1 MHGRC
6 RLRIGGCITA
16 VAADQGV
23 VAIAA
28 IQNVVPGAA
37 IDAVIAA
44 ESEQRVVTAR
54 AAEVVRH
61 RGSQERVVIVVSG
74 EERGG
79 GDRAVRELQRLD
91 ARHVV
96 HHSESSEA
104 EGLRRGIEGDG
115 VVGAASV
122 QNDGVVARSAVVV
135 VAAAAAD
142 QRVVTGAAFEP
153 VVFLVTFQRV
163 IEIGAGKPVNQD
175 IGIARRIAGVVRGM
189 AEAGDDAA
197 RRSFVARDVGRIQC
211 VRRSALIPV
220 GEIERAG
227 EVVEVAVPVAVDE
240 VAAIE
245 DVGAGTADQTIVPEA
260 ADEHVV
266 ADVADQHIAK
276 DGPDQVLDAVI
287 GIAGCNSGV
296 ARGIGKIGRDARADG
311 GIKTVKD
318 RVEAIAAH
326 EMIVAERAHEQVVA
340 HAADKGVAAAQSIQN
355 VVAGPADD
363 RVGDTESSR

>member
-1 MHGRC
+1 MRTADGKIDDGAEGGCERRRVIPRPAVEHVAYTDEQIVAGAAVQVVYDDTDPDKGVVERRADNILDADQRIHPGAGRLRTGRPQVDMHGRC

-37 IDAVIAA
+37 IDPVIAA

-122 QNDGVVARSAVVV
+122 QNDGVVPRSAVVV
-135 VAAAAAD
+135 VAAAVAD

-211 VRRSALIPV
+211 VRRSALKPV
-220 GEIERAG
+220 GEIERAV
-227 EVVEVAVPVAVDE
+227 EMVEVAVPVAVD
-240 VAAIE
+240 
-245 DVGAGTADQTIVPEA
+245 G
-260 ADEHVV
+260 
-266 ADVADQHIAK
+266 
-276 DGPDQVLDAVI
+276 
-287 GIAGCNSGV
+287 
-296 ARGIGKIGRDARADG
+296 
-311 GIKTVKD
+311 
-318 RVEAIAAH
+318 
-326 EMIVAERAHEQVVA
+326 
-340 HAADKGVAAAQSIQN
+340 
-355 VVAGPADD
+355 
-363 RVGDTESSR
+363 SSRH